1 MKNVSMVTGE
11 DGNMGLLEQKRH
23 FSVNLLDWYMV
34 NRRDL
39 PWRRHNNPY
48 FTWVSEIMLQ
58 QTRVDT
64 VIPYF
69 NRFIGN
75 FPTVQALAEAP
86 EEEVLKNWEGLGYY
100 SRARN
105 LQAAARQVMELHGG
119 EMPQDKQAVF
129 ALKGVGPYTAG
140 AILSIAFNQ
149 PQPAVDGNVMRVLSR
164 YFLIDEDIMKGS
176 TRVLMEELA
185 GELIPE
191 GRARDFNQALMELGA
206 LVCTPKAPH
215 CLTCPVMEQCS
226 GRIAGRELTL
236 PVKTKAKPPRP
247 EQRLVAIVEGRG
259 VHRGRV
265 LVRQRPATGLLAR
278 MWELPHVLAAPA
290 AAGKAAGPLADEPA
304 MALLAGSL
312 WAEGFAAR
320 PEVLATH
327 AEHVFSH
334 IVWSLQV
341 YKCTEQD
348 QSNELP
354 LIAAEARAAYDAQAA
369 ARDRSSSASA
379 APESDATHLSEPGTL
394 HAENNASF
402 LSEES
407 ELMSPSDV
415 SDSALSTM
423 TLTGKG
429 DGLTY
434 CWIGPEDMDKMAFPN
449 IFLKLISS
457 YFAGAY
463 DQVND

>member
-1 MKNVSMVTGE
+1 
-11 DGNMGLLEQKRH
+11 MGLQEQKQH

-86 EEEVLKNWEGLGYY
+86 EEDVLKNWEGLGYY

-119 EMPQDKQAVF
+119 EMPQDKPAVF

-259 VHRGRV
+259 AHRGQV
-265 LVRQRPATGLLAR
+265 LVRQRPDTGLLAR

-290 AAGKAAGPLADEPA
+290 AASKKAAPLADEPA

-320 PEVLATH
+320 PEGLATH

-348 QSNELP
+348 QSSELP

-369 ARDRSSSASA
+369 TREGTASSSAVS
-379 APESDATHLSEPGTL
+379 PESDTMHSSEPGTP
-394 HAENNASF
+394 NAQNISTS
-402 LSEES
+402 LNDGEM
-407 ELMSPSDV
+407 LMSSSDV
-415 SDSALSTM
+415 SDLALSTT

-434 CWIGPEDMDKMAFPN
+434 RWIGPEDMDKMAFPN

-457 YFAGAY
+457 YFAGGY

>member
-1 MKNVSMVTGE
+1 
-11 DGNMGLLEQKRH
+11 MGLMEQKQH
-23 FSVNLLDWYMV
+23 FSVNLLDWYMI

-69 NRFIGN
+69 NRFIAN
-75 FPTVQALAEAP
+75 FPTVQALAEAA
-86 EEEVLKNWEGLGYY
+86 EEDVLKNWEGLGYY

-105 LQAAARQVMELHGG
+105 LQAAAQQVMELHGG

-247 EQRLVAIVEGRG
+247 EQRLVALVEGRG
-259 VHRGRV
+259 EHRGQV

-320 PEVLATH
+320 PEGLATH

-334 IVWSLQV
+334 IVWNLQV
-341 YKCTEQD
+341 YKFTEQD
-348 QSNELP
+348 QGSEELP
-354 LIAAEARAAYDAQAA
+354 LIAAEARAAYDADAQAA
-369 ARDRSSSASA
+369 AKEMAASMLDVSSSTADLVGESVTEA
-379 APESDATHLSEPGTL
+379 ADTPY
-394 HAENNASF
+394 N
-402 LSEES
+402 
-407 ELMSPSDV
+407 
-415 SDSALSTM
+415 SALSQ
-423 TLTGKG
+423 TGKG
-429 DGLTY
+429 DGLIY
-434 CWIGPEDMDKMAFPN
+434 RWIGPKDMDKLAFPN
-449 IFLKLISS
+449 VFLKLLSS

-463 DQVND
+463 DEVKE

>member
-1 MKNVSMVTGE
+1 
-11 DGNMGLLEQKRH
+11 MGLMEQKQH
-23 FSVNLLDWYMV
+23 FSVNLLDWYML

-69 NRFIGN
+69 NRFIAN
-75 FPTVQALAEAP
+75 FPTVQALAEAA
-86 EEEVLKNWEGLGYY
+86 EEDVLKNWEGLGYY

-105 LQAAARQVMELHGG
+105 LQAAAQQVMELHGG

-247 EQRLVAIVEGRG
+247 EQRLVALVEGRG
-259 VHRGRV
+259 EHRGQV

-320 PEVLATH
+320 PEGLATH

-334 IVWSLQV
+334 IVWNLQV

-348 QSNELP
+348 QGSEELP
-354 LIAAEARAAYDAQAA
+354 LMAAEARAAYDADAQAA
-369 ARDRSSSASA
+369 AKETAASMLEVTPTASDLVGESVTEA
-379 APESDATHLSEPGTL
+379 ADTTY
-394 HAENNASF
+394 N
-402 LSEES
+402 
-407 ELMSPSDV
+407 
-415 SDSALSTM
+415 SALSQ
-423 TLTGKG
+423 TGKG
-429 DGLTY
+429 DGLIY
-434 CWIGPEDMDKMAFPN
+434 RWIGPKDMDKLAFPN
-449 IFLKLISS
+449 VFLKLLSS

-463 DQVND
+463 DEVKE

>member
-1 MKNVSMVTGE
+1 
-11 DGNMGLLEQKRH
+11 MGLMEQKQY
-23 FSVNLLDWYMV
+23 FSVNLLDWYMI

-69 NRFIGN
+69 NRFIAN
-75 FPTVQALAEAP
+75 FPTVQALAEAA
-86 EEEVLKNWEGLGYY
+86 EEDVLKNWEGLGYY

-105 LQAAARQVMELHGG
+105 LQAAAQQVMELHGG

-247 EQRLVAIVEGRG
+247 EQRLVALVEGRG
-259 VHRGRV
+259 EHRGQV

-320 PEVLATH
+320 PEGLATH

-334 IVWSLQV
+334 IVWNLQV

-348 QSNELP
+348 QGSEELP
-354 LIAAEARAAYDAQAA
+354 LIAAEARAAYDADTQAA
-369 ARDRSSSASA
+369 AKEMEASVLEASPSASDLDGEILAEA
-379 APESDATHLSEPGTL
+379 ADI
-394 HAENNASF
+394 
-402 LSEES
+402 
-407 ELMSPSDV
+407 SP
-415 SDSALSTM
+415 DSALTQ
-423 TLTGKG
+423 TGKG
-429 DGLTY
+429 DGLIY
-434 CWIGPEDMDKMAFPN
+434 RWIGPKDMDKLAFPN
-449 IFLKLISS
+449 VFLKLLSS

-463 DQVND
+463 DEVKE

>member
-1 MKNVSMVTGE
+1 
-11 DGNMGLLEQKRH
+11 MGLMEQKQH
-23 FSVNLLDWYMV
+23 FSVNLLDWYMI

-69 NRFIGN
+69 NRFIAN
-75 FPTVQALAEAP
+75 FPTVQALAEAA
-86 EEEVLKNWEGLGYY
+86 EEDVLKNWEGLGYY

-105 LQAAARQVMELHGG
+105 LQAAAQQVMELHGG

-247 EQRLVAIVEGRG
+247 EQRLVALVEGRG
-259 VHRGRV
+259 EHRGQV

-320 PEVLATH
+320 PEGLATH

-334 IVWSLQV
+334 IVWNLQV

-348 QSNELP
+348 QGSEELP
-354 LIAAEARAAYDAQAA
+354 LIAAEARAAYDADAQAA
-369 ARDRSSSASA
+369 AKEMAASMLDVTASASDLVGESVTEA
-379 APESDATHLSEPGTL
+379 ADTLYNSAESQ
-394 HAENNASF
+394 
-402 LSEES
+402 
-407 ELMSPSDV
+407 
-415 SDSALSTM
+415 
-423 TLTGKG
+423 TGKG
-429 DGLTY
+429 DGLIY
-434 CWIGPEDMDKMAFPN
+434 RWIGPKDMDKLAFPN
-449 IFLKLISS
+449 VFLKLLSS

-463 DQVND
+463 DEVKE

>member
-1 MKNVSMVTGE
+1 
-11 DGNMGLLEQKRH
+11 MGLMEQKQH
-23 FSVNLLDWYMV
+23 FSVNLLDWYMI

-69 NRFIGN
+69 NRFIAN

-86 EEEVLKNWEGLGYY
+86 EEDVLKNWEGLGYY

-105 LQAAARQVMELHGG
+105 LQAAAQQVMELHGG

-247 EQRLVAIVEGRG
+247 EQRLVALVEGRG
-259 VHRGRV
+259 EHRGQV

-320 PEVLATH
+320 PEGLATH

-334 IVWSLQV
+334 IVWNLQV

-348 QSNELP
+348 QGSDELP
-354 LIAAEARAAYDAQAA
+354 LIAAEARAAYDAAAQAA
-369 ARDRSSSASA
+369 AKEMAASMLEASPSASDLDGEILAEA
-379 APESDATHLSEPGTL
+379 AVI
-394 HAENNASF
+394 
-402 LSEES
+402 
-407 ELMSPSDV
+407 SP
-415 SDSALSTM
+415 DSALTQ
-423 TLTGKG
+423 TGKG
-429 DGLTY
+429 DGLIY
-434 CWIGPEDMDKMAFPN
+434 RWIGPKDMDKLAFPN
-449 IFLKLISS
+449 VFLKLLSS

-463 DQVND
+463 DEVKE

>member
-1 MKNVSMVTGE
+1 
-11 DGNMGLLEQKRH
+11 MGLMEQKQH
-23 FSVNLLDWYMV
+23 FSVNLLDWYMI

-69 NRFIGN
+69 NRFIAN
-75 FPTVQALAEAP
+75 FPTVQALAEAA
-86 EEEVLKNWEGLGYY
+86 EEDVLKNWEGLGYY

-105 LQAAARQVMELHGG
+105 LQAAAQQVMELHGG

-247 EQRLVAIVEGRG
+247 EQRLVALVEGRG
-259 VHRGRV
+259 EHRGQV

-320 PEVLATH
+320 PEGLATH

-334 IVWSLQV
+334 IVWNLQV

-348 QSNELP
+348 HSSEELP
-354 LIAAEARAAYDAQAA
+354 LIAAEARAAYDADAQAA
-369 ARDRSSSASA
+369 AKELEASVLETSTSASDLDGEILAEA
-379 APESDATHLSEPGTL
+379 ADI
-394 HAENNASF
+394 
-402 LSEES
+402 
-407 ELMSPSDV
+407 SP
-415 SDSALSTM
+415 DSALTQ
-423 TLTGKG
+423 TGKG
-429 DGLTY
+429 DGLIY
-434 CWIGPEDMDKMAFPN
+434 RWIGPKDMDKLAFPN
-449 IFLKLISS
+449 VFLKLLSS

-463 DQVND
+463 DEVKE

>member
-1 MKNVSMVTGE
+1 
-11 DGNMGLLEQKRH
+11 MGLMEQKKH
-23 FSVNLLDWYMV
+23 FSVNLLDWYMI

-69 NRFIGN
+69 NRFIAN
-75 FPTVQALAEAP
+75 FPTVQALAEAA
-86 EEEVLKNWEGLGYY
+86 EEDVLKNWEGLGYY

-105 LQAAARQVMELHGG
+105 LQAAARQVMELHAG

-247 EQRLVAIVEGRG
+247 EQRLVALVEGRG
-259 VHRGRV
+259 EHRGQV

-290 AAGKAAGPLADEPA
+290 AAGKAPGPLADEPA

-320 PEVLATH
+320 PEGLATH

-334 IVWSLQV
+334 LVWNLQV

-348 QSNELP
+348 QGSDELP

-369 ARDRSSSASA
+369 AQQTTAPALSGFGAAQASESGYSDAADAYGSLSEHSEPLSA
-379 APESDATHLSEPGTL
+379 AIAT
-394 HAENNASF
+394 NAAQ
-402 LSEES
+402 
-407 ELMSPSDV
+407 D
-415 SDSALSTM
+415 

-434 CWIGPEDMDKMAFPN
+434 RWIGPQDMEKLAFPN
-449 IFLKLISS
+449 VFLKLLSS

-463 DQVND
+463 DEVKE

>member
-1 MKNVSMVTGE
+1 
-11 DGNMGLLEQKRH
+11 MGLMEQKQH
-23 FSVNLLDWYMV
+23 FSVNLLDWYMI

-69 NRFIGN
+69 NRFIAN
-75 FPTVQALAEAP
+75 FPTVQALAEAA
-86 EEEVLKNWEGLGYY
+86 EEDVLKNWEGLGYY

-105 LQAAARQVMELHGG
+105 LQAAAQQVMELHGG

-247 EQRLVAIVEGRG
+247 EQRLVALVEGRG
-259 VHRGRV
+259 EHRGQV

-320 PEVLATH
+320 PEGLATH

-334 IVWSLQV
+334 IVWNLQV

-348 QSNELP
+348 QGSEELP
-354 LIAAEARAAYDAQAA
+354 LIAAEARAAYDADAQAA
-369 ARDRSSSASA
+369 AKEMAASMLDVTPTASDLVGESVTEA
-379 APESDATHLSEPGTL
+379 ADTLYNFAESQ
-394 HAENNASF
+394 
-402 LSEES
+402 
-407 ELMSPSDV
+407 
-415 SDSALSTM
+415 
-423 TLTGKG
+423 TGKG
-429 DGLTY
+429 DGLIY
-434 CWIGPEDMDKMAFPN
+434 RWIGPKDMDKLAFPN
-449 IFLKLISS
+449 VFLKLLSS

-463 DQVND
+463 DEVKE

>member
-1 MKNVSMVTGE
+1 
-11 DGNMGLLEQKRH
+11 MGLQEQKQH
-23 FSVNLLDWYMV
+23 FSVNLLDWYMI

-75 FPTVQALAEAP
+75 FPTVRALAEAP
-86 EEEVLKNWEGLGYY
+86 EEDVLKNWEGLGYY

-259 VHRGRV
+259 EHRGQV
-265 LVRQRPATGLLAR
+265 LVRQRPETGLLAR

-290 AAGKAAGPLADEPA
+290 AASKKAAPLADEPA

-320 PEVLATH
+320 PEGLATH

-348 QSNELP
+348 QSSELP
-354 LIAAEARAAYDAQAA
+354 LIAAEARAAYEAQAA
-369 ARDRSSSASA
+369 TGKATASSSAVS
-379 APESDATHLSEPGTL
+379 PESETTHSSQPGTPDAQNIISTSL
-394 HAENNASF
+394 NDGEMLA
-402 LSEES
+402 
-407 ELMSPSDV
+407 PSDG
-415 SDSALSTM
+415 SDLALSTPI
-423 TLTGKG
+423 LTGKG

-434 CWIGPEDMDKMAFPN
+434 RWIGPEDMDKMAFPN

>member
-1 MKNVSMVTGE
+1 
-11 DGNMGLLEQKRH
+11 MGLMEQKQH
-23 FSVNLLDWYMV
+23 FSVNLLDWYMI

-69 NRFIGN
+69 NRFIAN
-75 FPTVQALAEAP
+75 FPTVQALAEAA
-86 EEEVLKNWEGLGYY
+86 EEDVLKNWEGLGYY

-105 LQAAARQVMELHGG
+105 LQAAAQQVMELHGG

-247 EQRLVAIVEGRG
+247 EQRLVALVEGRG
-259 VHRGRV
+259 EHRGQV

-290 AAGKAAGPLADEPA
+290 AASKAAGPLADEPA

-320 PEVLATH
+320 PEGLATH

-334 IVWSLQV
+334 IVWNLQV

-348 QSNELP
+348 QGSEELP
-354 LIAAEARAAYDAQAA
+354 LIAAEARAAYDADAQAA
-369 ARDRSSSASA
+369 AKETAASMLEVTPTASDLVGESVKEA
-379 APESDATHLSEPGTL
+379 ADTAY
-394 HAENNASF
+394 N
-402 LSEES
+402 
-407 ELMSPSDV
+407 
-415 SDSALSTM
+415 SALSQ
-423 TLTGKG
+423 TGKG
-429 DGLTY
+429 DGLIY
-434 CWIGPEDMDKMAFPN
+434 RWIGPKDMDKLAFPN
-449 IFLKLISS
+449 VFLKLLSS

-463 DQVND
+463 DEVKE

>member
-1 MKNVSMVTGE
+1 
-11 DGNMGLLEQKRH
+11 MGLQEQKQH
-23 FSVNLLDWYMV
+23 FSVNLLDWYMI

-86 EEEVLKNWEGLGYY
+86 EEDVLKNWEGLGYY

-119 EMPQDKQAVF
+119 EMPQDKPAVF

-259 VHRGRV
+259 AHRGQV
-265 LVRQRPATGLLAR
+265 L
-278 MWELPHVLAAPA
+278 
-290 AAGKAAGPLADEPA
+290 
-304 MALLAGSL
+304 
-312 WAEGFAAR
+312 
-320 PEVLATH
+320 
-327 AEHVFSH
+327 
-334 IVWSLQV
+334 
-341 YKCTEQD
+341 C
-348 QSNELP
+348 
-354 LIAAEARAAYDAQAA
+354 
-369 ARDRSSSASA
+369 ASA
-379 APESDATHLSEPGTL
+379 QTRAYWPACGSCRMCSRRPPQPARRRRRWRMSRPWHCWPAVCGRKASLPARKGWLPMRSMCSATLSGACRCTSVRSRTR
-394 HAENNASF
+394 AVSF
-402 LSEES
+402 R
-407 ELMSPSDV
+407 
-415 SDSALSTM
+415 
-423 TLTGKG
+423 
-429 DGLTY
+429 
-434 CWIGPEDMDKMAFPN
+434 
-449 IFLKLISS
+449 
-457 YFAGAY
+457 
-463 DQVND
+463 

>member
-1 MKNVSMVTGE
+1 
-11 DGNMGLLEQKRH
+11 MGLQEQKRH
-23 FSVNLLDWYMV
+23 FSVNLLDWYMI

-69 NRFIGN
+69 NRFITN

-105 LQAAARQVMELHGG
+105 LQAAAQQVMELHGG
-119 EMPQDKQAVF
+119 EMPQDKQSVF

-185 GELIPE
+185 TELIPE
-191 GRARDFNQALMELGA
+191 GQARDFNQALMELGA

-247 EQRLVAIVEGRG
+247 EQRLVALVEGSG
-259 VHRGRV
+259 AHRGRV
-265 LVRQRPATGLLAR
+265 LVRQRPETGLLAR

-290 AAGKAAGPLADEPA
+290 AAGKAAAPLADEPA

-320 PEVLATH
+320 PEGLATH

-348 QSNELP
+348 LGSELP

-369 ARDRSSSASA
+369 SQASSAAAVTGQLQISAEPKADAELASA
-379 APESDATHLSEPGTL
+379 AADVSAPGTAYTESQSGSL
-394 HAENNASF
+394 LEHNKPLSASTTANASQ
-402 LSEES
+402 E
-407 ELMSPSDV
+407 V
-415 SDSALSTM
+415 
-423 TLTGKG
+423 LTGKG

-434 CWIGPEDMDKMAFPN
+434 QWIGPEDMEKLAFPN
-449 IFLKLISS
+449 VFLKLLRN

-463 DQVND
+463 DELAE

>member
-1 MKNVSMVTGE
+1 
-11 DGNMGLLEQKRH
+11 MGLMEQKQH
-23 FSVNLLDWYMV
+23 FSVNLLDWYMI

-69 NRFIGN
+69 NRFIAN
-75 FPTVQALAEAP
+75 FPTVQALAEAA
-86 EEEVLKNWEGLGYY
+86 EEDVLKNWEGLGYY

-105 LQAAARQVMELHGG
+105 LQAAAQQVMELHGG

-247 EQRLVAIVEGRG
+247 EQRLVALVEGRG
-259 VHRGRV
+259 EHRGQV

-320 PEVLATH
+320 PEGLATH

-334 IVWSLQV
+334 IVWNLQV

-348 QSNELP
+348 QGSEELP
-354 LIAAEARAAYDAQAA
+354 LMAAEARAAYDADAKAA
-369 ARDRSSSASA
+369 AKEMAASMLDAAPSASDLVGENVMEA
-379 APESDATHLSEPGTL
+379 AVTPY
-394 HAENNASF
+394 N
-402 LSEES
+402 
-407 ELMSPSDV
+407 
-415 SDSALSTM
+415 SALSQ
-423 TLTGKG
+423 TGKG
-429 DGLTY
+429 DGLIY
-434 CWIGPEDMDKMAFPN
+434 RWIGPKDMDKLAFPN
-449 IFLKLISS
+449 VFLKLLSS

-463 DQVND
+463 DEVKE

>member
-1 MKNVSMVTGE
+1 
-11 DGNMGLLEQKRH
+11 MGLMEQKQH
-23 FSVNLLDWYMV
+23 FSVNLLDWYMI

-69 NRFIGN
+69 NRFIAN
-75 FPTVQALAEAP
+75 FPTVQALAEAA
-86 EEEVLKNWEGLGYY
+86 EEDVLKNWEGLGYY

-105 LQAAARQVMELHGG
+105 LQAAAQQVMELHGG

-247 EQRLVAIVEGRG
+247 EQRLVALVEGRG
-259 VHRGRV
+259 EHRGQV

-320 PEVLATH
+320 PEGLATH

-334 IVWSLQV
+334 IVWNLQV

-348 QSNELP
+348 QGSEELP
-354 LIAAEARAAYDAQAA
+354 LIAAEARAAYDPDAQAA
-369 ARDRSSSASA
+369 AKETAASMLEVTPTASDLVGESVTEA
-379 APESDATHLSEPGTL
+379 ADTAY
-394 HAENNASF
+394 N
-402 LSEES
+402 
-407 ELMSPSDV
+407 
-415 SDSALSTM
+415 SALSQ
-423 TLTGKG
+423 TGKG
-429 DGLTY
+429 DGLIY
-434 CWIGPEDMDKMAFPN
+434 RWVGPKDMEKLAFPN
-449 IFLKLISS
+449 VFLKLLSS

-463 DQVND
+463 DEVKE

>member
-1 MKNVSMVTGE
+1 
-11 DGNMGLLEQKRH
+11 MGLMEQKQH
-23 FSVNLLDWYMV
+23 FSVNLLDWYMI

-69 NRFIGN
+69 NRFIAN
-75 FPTVQALAEAP
+75 FPTVQALAEAA
-86 EEEVLKNWEGLGYY
+86 EEDVLKNWEGLGYY

-105 LQAAARQVMELHGG
+105 LQAAAQQVMELHGG
-119 EMPQDKQAVF
+119 EMPQDKQAIF

-247 EQRLVAIVEGRG
+247 EQRLVALVEGRG
-259 VHRGRV
+259 EHRGQV

-320 PEVLATH
+320 PEGLATH

-334 IVWSLQV
+334 IVWNLQV

-348 QSNELP
+348 QGSEELP
-354 LIAAEARAAYDAQAA
+354 LMAAEARAAYDADAQAA
-369 ARDRSSSASA
+369 AKETAASMLDVTPSASDLVGESVTEA
-379 APESDATHLSEPGTL
+379 ADTAY
-394 HAENNASF
+394 N
-402 LSEES
+402 
-407 ELMSPSDV
+407 
-415 SDSALSTM
+415 SALSQ
-423 TLTGKG
+423 TGKG
-429 DGLTY
+429 DGLIY
-434 CWIGPEDMDKMAFPN
+434 RWIGPKDMDKLAFPN
-449 IFLKLISS
+449 VFLKLLSS

-463 DQVND
+463 DEVKE

>member
-1 MKNVSMVTGE
+1 
-11 DGNMGLLEQKRH
+11 MGLMEQKQH
-23 FSVNLLDWYMV
+23 FSVNLLDWYMI

-69 NRFIGN
+69 NRFIAN
-75 FPTVQALAEAP
+75 FPTVQALAEAA

-105 LQAAARQVMELHGG
+105 LQAAAQQVMELHGG

-247 EQRLVAIVEGRG
+247 EQRLVALVEGRG
-259 VHRGRV
+259 EHRGQV

-320 PEVLATH
+320 PEGLATH

-334 IVWSLQV
+334 IVWNLQV
-341 YKCTEQD
+341 YKFTEQD
-348 QSNELP
+348 QGSEELP
-354 LIAAEARAAYDAQAA
+354 LIAAEARAAYDADAQAA
-369 ARDRSSSASA
+369 AKEMAASMLDVSSSTADLVGESVTEAADTPYNSA
-379 APESDATHLSEPGTL
+379 
-394 HAENNASF
+394 
-402 LSEES
+402 
-407 ELMSPSDV
+407 PSQ
-415 SDSALSTM
+415 
-423 TLTGKG
+423 TGKG
-429 DGLTY
+429 DGLIY
-434 CWIGPEDMDKMAFPN
+434 RWIGPKDMDKLAFPN
-449 IFLKLISS
+449 VFLKLLSS

-463 DQVND
+463 DEVKE